1 MAGLYSR
8 KPIPVEK
15 EKVRHHMIHLDDYCI
30 FANVNCIMS
39 ATEWSNGE
47 GYTIEIDATHDKRCF
62 QLTHGE
68 FDALKALL
76 KSFNEPARKTGES
89 YKVIE

>member
-1 MAGLYSR
+1 MALTR
-8 KPIPVEK
+8 KPRPIEK
-15 EKVRHHMIHLDDYCI
+15 EKIRHHMIYLSDYCL
-30 FANVNCIMS
+30 FAKEHDVMS

-47 GYTIEIDATHDKRCF
+47 GYTIEIDATHDKRCL

-76 KSFNEPARKTGES
+76 KSFNAPTIKPGEP